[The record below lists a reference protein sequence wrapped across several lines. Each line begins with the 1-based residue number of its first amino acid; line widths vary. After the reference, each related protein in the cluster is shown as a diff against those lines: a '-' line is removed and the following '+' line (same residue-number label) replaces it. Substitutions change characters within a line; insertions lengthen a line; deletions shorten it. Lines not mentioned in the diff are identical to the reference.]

1 MMGQRSTSLATAIL
15 FAAASG
21 IGLAWQTEQPKVPPT
36 GNRREPGFFGG
47 VGQKKDKGK
56 KDDDENARAVAGIVQ
71 DESEQPVEGAIVQL
85 KDAKSLKV
93 RSYITKADGVYKF
106 FGLSTNADYDLRAD
120 FRTLA
125 SEKRTLSIFDS
136 RKQAVINLRLAPRK
150 KDGKVH
156 RYWSIVENRRL
167 RSDRTTQRAV
177 FYLGDRPIPAN
188 VSQGSG

>member
-1 MMGQRSTSLATAIL
+1 MIGRRNTSLATAVL
-15 FAAASG
+15 FAAAAG
-21 IGLAWQTEQPKVPPT
+21 IGLAWQTEQPKAPPT
-36 GNRREPGFFGG
+36 GNRRDPGFFGG

-56 KDDDENARAVAGIVQ
+56 KDDDENTRAVAGIVQ
-71 DESEQPVEGAIVQL
+71 NENEDPVEGAIVQL

-136 RKQAVINLRLAPRK
+136 RKQAVINLKLAPRK
-150 KDGKVH
+150 KDGK
-156 RYWSIVENRRL
+156 EEKE
-167 RSDRTTQRAV
+167 T
-177 FYLGDRPIPAN
+177 PK
-188 VSQGSG
+188 